1 MIKMKVSNKEKN
13 ILIILVTILV
23 VVMYYQIP
31 YRKEISKLKGVKENK
46 LKVEERLT
54 SYKGD
59 IDNIEETEKDIK
71 ILNNKIQ
78 DRTMRFY
85 PYIKDEKILLQ
96 LDELIKKSK
105 LEVKLSF
112 QQEGKEEKGEGKE
125 TSYDSML
132 KLVEEYKK
140 LNKED
145 KDKKIEFDKN
155 TLKVN
160 LSFNGTYDNFETFL
174 NDICNGGKTI
184 FVDDIKINSGQGKI
198 NGTMNLNFLAI
209 PKITRE
215 DEEYDKWPFSNSYGK
230 SNPFDMQSGNAGI
243 SNGTIESNT
252 LVPKD
257 NYDFVMAV
265 RPLSSDL
272 PTLSLGKAQDN
283 SRKTYIYC
291 DSNEEET
298 VDINIEKKEDKY
310 FYKYKSKNGSYPRD
324 YDSAMEFQPM
334 GSEIVLKIFSTK
346 RTDDKDS
353 SSVNL
358 RISNNTDKT
367 VRIIIEGE
375 ENTSRIKVNSQGS
388 NVEITKK

>member
-1 MIKMKVSNKEKN
+1 
-13 ILIILVTILV
+13 
-23 VVMYYQIP
+23 
-31 YRKEISKLKGVKENK
+31 
-46 LKVEERLT
+46 
-54 SYKGD
+54 
-59 IDNIEETEKDIK
+59 
-71 ILNNKIQ
+71 
-78 DRTMRFY
+78 
-85 PYIKDEKILLQ
+85 
-96 LDELIKKSK
+96 
-105 LEVKLSF
+105 
-112 QQEGKEEKGEGKE
+112 
-125 TSYDSML
+125 ML

-155 TLKVN
+155 TLKVA

-215 DEEYDKWPFSNSYGK
+215 DEEYDKWSFNNSYGK

-243 SNGTIESNT
+243 SKGTIESNS
-252 LVPKD
+252 LVPRD

-346 RTDDKDS
+346 KTDDKDG

>member
-1 MIKMKVSNKEKN
+1 MKVSNKEKN

-71 ILNNKIQ
+71 ILNSKIQ
-78 DRTMRFY
+78 DRTMRLY

-112 QQEGKEEKGEGKE
+112 QQEGKEEKGEGKG

-145 KDKKIEFDKN
+145 KDKKIKFDKN
-155 TLKVN
+155 TLKVT
-160 LSFNGTYDNFETFL
+160 LSFNGTYDNLETFL

-215 DEEYDKWPFSNSYGK
+215 DEEYDKWPFNNSYGK
-230 SNPFDMQSGNAGI
+230 ANPFDMQSGNSGI
-243 SNGTIESNT
+243 SKGTIESNS
-252 LVPKD
+252 LVPRD

-346 RTDDKDS
+346 KTDDKDG